1 MSFEDQTTAELSC
14 MVKAKAG
21 FAVLT
26 INKAVDEI
34 KKLPQVTIESG
45 EKFTFLARQSMVV
58 TQLKSIPLNS
68 Q

>member
-26 INKAVDEI
+26 TNKAVDKI
-34 KKLPQVTIESG
+34 KQLPQVTIESG
-45 EKFTFLARQSMVV
+45 EKITFLAQQSMVG
-58 TQLKSIPLNS
+58 TQLKSILLNS